1 MQHTASALK
10 DMLKHAAATAL
21 CLSLLLTFAA
31 PVAAGA
37 FTQDVTTAKSN
48 ETNGNK
54 VLGGI
59 PTRVTWEGVVDA
71 GESVVGV
78 TVQFPD
84 GSALTDATTARVTV
98 LSGTTRLKLDSTAD
112 IDTEKAQV
120 RVAFSEPLE
129 AGMRLRVETYEAALP
144 NIEGQVCLSGS
155 YTRDS
160 GETTQLPDSPAISV
174 SASSA
179 TQGIVDWLDEQPAVQ
194 AWNSVKVLKTF
205 FEPQL
210 IVSSIPTVF
219 TGWLIS
225 LALVCVGFPL
235 AIPIGLVAAFMKISH
250 LRILHVLAA
259 VYTGIVRGT
268 PLFLQI
274 YLAFFGLPQIG
285 IKPDY
290 YVLSVLV
297 MSFNSGA
304 YMCEIL
310 RAGIQ
315 SIPRGQFEAAR
326 SLGMTGAQTMFSV
339 IIPQTVRRVIPTM
352 TSEFILLYKD
362 TSLLAAVG
370 VMELMLYAKSAVA
383 NTGNMTPYIV
393 AAAFYLVV
401 TLPLIRVVTRLEKRL
416 AAADGAGAPKKKLR
430 RKRREAFEQMRD
442 EIAGEAPGEGKGAA
456 GEGESAAGE
465 GGDGAPAPAQ
475 AAADPESAARRAR
488 AGLPETGDAAA
499 GEAGAADAP
508 AGADGE
514 GGAR

>member
-1 MQHTASALK
+1 MGMPADLK
-10 DMLKHAAATAL
+10 QLLKRAAGTAL
-21 CLSLLLTFAA
+21 ALSLVLAFAA
-31 PVAAGA
+31 PLSSFA

-48 ETNGNK
+48 ETNGDK

-71 GESVVGV
+71 GESVSGV
-78 TVQFPD
+78 TVQFPA
-84 GSALTDATTARVTV
+84 GSDLTDATTAKVTV
-98 LSGTTRLKLDSTAD
+98 LSGTTRLKVDSSVDVDTAQ
-112 IDTEKAQV
+112 EQV
-120 RVAFSEPLE
+120 RVAFATPLE
-129 AGMRLRVETYEAALP
+129 TGMRLRVETYEAALP
-144 NIEGQVCLSGS
+144 NIEGQVCLSGF

-160 GETTQLPDSPAISV
+160 GETTQLPDSPAIDV
-174 SASSA
+174 EASSVV
-179 TQGIVDWLDEQPAVQ
+179 QGIVDWLDEQPAVQ
-194 AWNSVKVLKTF
+194 AWNSVQPLKTF

-219 TGWLIS
+219 VGWLIS

-235 AIPIGLVAAFMKISH
+235 AIPIGLVAAFMKISRS
-250 LRILHVLAA
+250 RILHALAA
-259 VYTGIVRGT
+259 IYTGVVRGT

-274 YLAFFGLPQIG
+274 YLAFFGLPQLG
-285 IKPDY
+285 IKLDQ
-290 YVLSVLV
+290 YVLAVLV

-326 SLGMTGAQTMFSV
+326 SLGMTGPQTMFSV

-393 AAAFYLVV
+393 AAGFYLLV
-401 TLPLIRVVTRLEKRL
+401 TLPLIHVVGKLEKRL
-416 AAADGAGAPKKKLR
+416 AAADGGQVAGRKLR
-430 RKRREAFEQMRD
+430 RTRREAFSQMKD
-442 EIAGEAPGEGKGAA
+442 EIAGEEPAGGEGVRGA
-456 GEGESAAGE
+456 GETVHAHGEAASGGGE
-465 GGDGAPAPAQ
+465 ADGASTPG
-475 AAADPESAARRAR
+475 S
-488 AGLPETGDAAA
+488 
-499 GEAGAADAP
+499 
-508 AGADGE
+508 ADGE

>member
-1 MQHTASALK
+1 MGMPADLK
-10 DMLKHAAATAL
+10 QLLKRAAGTAL
-21 CLSLLLTFAA
+21 ALSLVLAFAA
-31 PVAAGA
+31 PLSSFA

-48 ETNGNK
+48 ETNGDK

-71 GESVVGV
+71 GESVSGV
-78 TVQFPD
+78 TVQFPA
-84 GSALTDATTARVTV
+84 GSDLTDATTAKVTV
-98 LSGTTRLKLDSTAD
+98 LSGTTRLKVDSSVDVDTAQ
-112 IDTEKAQV
+112 EQV
-120 RVAFSEPLE
+120 RVAFATPLE
-129 AGMRLRVETYEAALP
+129 TGMRLRVETYEAALP
-144 NIEGQVCLSGS
+144 NIEGQVCLSGF

-160 GETTQLPDSPAISV
+160 GETTQLPDSPAIDV
-174 SASSA
+174 EASSVV
-179 TQGIVDWLDEQPAVQ
+179 QGIVDWLDEQPAVQ
-194 AWNSVKVLKTF
+194 AWNSVQPLKTF

-219 TGWLIS
+219 VGWLIS

-235 AIPIGLVAAFMKISH
+235 AIPIGLVAAFMKISRS
-250 LRILHVLAA
+250 RILHALAA
-259 VYTGIVRGT
+259 IYTGVVRGT

-274 YLAFFGLPQIG
+274 YLAFFGLPQLG
-285 IKPDY
+285 IKLDQ
-290 YVLSVLV
+290 YVLAVLV

-326 SLGMTGAQTMFSV
+326 SLGMTGPQTMFSV

-393 AAAFYLVV
+393 AAGFYLLV
-401 TLPLIRVVTRLEKRL
+401 TLPLIHVVGKLEKRL
-416 AAADGAGAPKKKLR
+416 AAADGGQVAGRKLR
-430 RKRREAFEQMRD
+430 RARREAFSQMKD
-442 EIAGEAPGEGKGAA
+442 EIAGEAPAGGEAVRGA
-456 GEGESAAGE
+456 GEVARSNGETASGGGE
-465 GGDGAPAPAQ
+465 TDGASTPG
-475 AAADPESAARRAR
+475 S
-488 AGLPETGDAAA
+488 
-499 GEAGAADAP
+499 
-508 AGADGE
+508 ADGE

>member
-1 MQHTASALK
+1 MGMAADLK
-10 DMLKHAAATAL
+10 QLFKRAAGTAL
-21 CLSLLLTFAA
+21 ALSLVLTFAA
-31 PVAAGA
+31 PLASFA

-48 ETNGNK
+48 ETNGDK

-71 GESVVGV
+71 GESVSGV
-78 TVQFPD
+78 TVQFPE
-84 GSALTDATTARVTV
+84 GSDLTDATTAKVTV
-98 LSGTTRLKLDSTAD
+98 LSGTTRLKVDADVAVDTAQ
-112 IDTEKAQV
+112 EQV
-120 RVAFSEPLE
+120 RVAFASPLE
-129 AGMRLRVETYEAALP
+129 SGMRLRVETYEAALP
-144 NIEGQVCLSGS
+144 NIEGQVCLSGF

-160 GETTQLPDSPAISV
+160 GETTQLPDSPAIDV
-174 SASSA
+174 EASSVV
-179 TQGIVDWLDEQPAVQ
+179 QGIVDWLDEQPAVQ
-194 AWNSVKVLKTF
+194 AWNSVQPLKTF

-219 TGWLIS
+219 VGWLIS

-250 LRILHVLAA
+250 SRILHALAA
-259 VYTGIVRGT
+259 IYTGVVRGT

-274 YLAFFGLPQIG
+274 YLAFFGLPQLG
-285 IKPDY
+285 IKLDQ
-290 YVLSVLV
+290 YVLAVLV

-393 AAAFYLVV
+393 AAGFYLLV
-401 TLPLIRVVTRLEKRL
+401 TLPLIHVVGKLEKRL
-416 AAADGAGAPKKKLR
+416 AAADGGQGSGRKLR
-430 RKRREAFEQMRD
+430 RTRREALSQMKA
-442 EIAGEAPGEGKGAA
+442 EIAAEGAVGGKVPADGKAPADGEA
-456 GEGESAAGE
+456 
-465 GGDGAPAPAQ
+465 
-475 AAADPESAARRAR
+475 AAAAAP
-488 AGLPETGDAAA
+488 GGVEQ
-499 GEAGAADAP
+499 
-508 AGADGE
+508 E